1 MHGCEEL
8 SQPYQSQPASTSSG
22 SDMKAAGSP
31 ISFPIPTSL
40 GQEIDEDPE
49 VALETLPGITT
60 DFGEE
65 FSTYEELLIPA
76 SPLLRSYLP
85 TNNRIP
91 ASTARIPIALEGIGK
106 RMRADRPVS
115 ISQSANS
122 NIPID
127 TTPMVI

>member
-1 MHGCEEL
+1 MLDNQLRKLTIWLNLLAFCSSTRTINLLALMHGCEEL

-65 FSTYEELLIPA
+65 FSSYEELLIPA
-76 SPLLRSYLP
+76 SPLLRSW
-85 TNNRIP
+85 
-91 ASTARIPIALEGIGK
+91 S
-106 RMRADRPVS
+106 S
-115 ISQSANS
+115 SQQQQD
-122 NIPID
+122 PR
-127 TTPMVI
+127 